1 MEDLVPDVCSPR
13 RTPVLWLNRDP
24 RVGVLSPERAR
35 MRSRS
40 TWREHGWRPLILL
53 SSLATGGAERVTV
66 SFLRRL
72 RQQQIEAIACTV
84 TARHDGPLAAELDET
99 GVIRRDLGA
108 RRLADP
114 LALWRLLHLLRR
126 EQINIVHAH
135 GQDASILATAARS
148 LAGVPLVI
156 TRHVLEEPSVNW
168 RQRLRASLALWA
180 IRHADAVVAVSS
192 AAADRLAELTPLAR
206 AAIRVIPNGIDLERF
221 SQPRLMARRAEL
233 RRALGFSAG
242 DLLVLV
248 PAVLR
253 QGKGQE
259 LLIEALP
266 ALRARVPAA
275 RVLFAGGGECET
287 ALRLQ
292 AQPHGDA
299 VVFLGPRQDMP
310 ELLAACD
317 LVVLPSRAE
326 ALPTALMEAA
336 AAGRP
341 VVATR
346 VGGTAEVV
354 EHGRTGWLVPPD
366 DVTALVDAIATL
378 LIDRQ
383 RARAFGRA
391 ARQRASERFA
401 LDLHVER
408 TLALWS
414 EVLRRARR

>member
-1 MEDLVPDVCSPR
+1 M
-13 RTPVLWLNRDP
+13 
-24 RVGVLSPERAR
+24 
-35 MRSRS
+35 
-40 TWREHGWRPLILL
+40 

-72 RQQQIEAIACTV
+72 QEKETETMACTV
-84 TARHDGPLAAELDET
+84 TARHDGPLAAELSEA

-114 LALWRLLHLLRR
+114 LAPLRLLQLLRR
-126 EQINIVHAH
+126 ERVDVVHAH
-135 GQDASILATAARS
+135 GQDASILGAAVRS
-148 LAGVPLVI
+148 LSGVPLII
-156 TRHVLEEPSVNW
+156 TRHVLDEPSANW
-168 RQRLRASLALWA
+168 RQSLRARLALA
-180 IRHADAVVAVSS
+180 AARRADAVVAVSS
-192 AAADRLAELTPLAR
+192 AAADRLAETARLPR

-221 SQPRLMARRAEL
+221 GQPQLTARRAEL
-233 RRALGFSAG
+233 RRALGFG
-242 DLLVLV
+242 PRDQLVLL

-253 QGKGQE
+253 EGKGHD

-266 ALRARVPAA
+266 ALKARVPAA

-299 VVFLGPRQDMP
+299 IVFLGPRQDIP

-326 ALPTALMEAA
+326 ALPTALIEAA

-366 DVTALVDAIATL
+366 NAATLVDAVATL
-378 LIDRQ
+378 LIDRE
-383 RARAFGRA
+383 RARAFGAA
-391 ARQRASERFA
+391 ARRLAYEQFA
-401 LDLHVER
+401 IDVQVER

-414 EVLRRARR
+414 EVAIGARR